1 MAIVTEYVS
10 LARAGEAEIEI
21 KRSRFIAL
29 AAPVAGEDE
38 AKSLLAVVRE
48 RHRAANHNVFAYR
61 VGLGTPVER
70 ASDDGEPAGT
80 GGRPLL
86 EILSRRDLR
95 NAIIIV
101 TRYFGGTLLGAGGL
115 LRAYSQA
122 GAAAVA
128 AAGLARYAERALLA
142 VTVDYPLWGKVE
154 YELGRRGLATRG
166 VEYAERVTARVLVDP
181 AGVAALTAAMRDLTA
196 GRAVVGD
203 EGREFVAM
211 EGVSP

>member
-1 MAIVTEYVS
+1 MAKLSEYVS
-10 LARAGEAEIEI
+10 LARAGEVEIEI
-21 KRSRFIAL
+21 KRSRFIGLAVPVADEAEARELL
-29 AAPVAGEDE
+29 AA
-38 AKSLLAVVRE
+38 VRE

-80 GGRPLL
+80 AGRPLL

-122 GAAAVA
+122 GAGALD

-142 VTVDYPLWGKVE
+142 VTVDYPLWGKTE
-154 YELGRRGLATRG
+154 YEIGRRGLVTRG

-181 AGVAALTAAMRDLTA
+181 ACVAELTKVMLDLTA
-196 GRAVVGD
+196 GKAVVFE
-203 EGREFVAM
+203 EGREFVAV
-211 EGVSP
+211 EGVNL